1 MMRLMLPIISIMRRI
16 EGITGSLLLQQS
28 RIEHHVLTH
37 YTACRFPESGNS
49 SQFWS
54 NLINGKDMVTK
65 DNRRWPAGLHDTP
78 ARFGKLLDISS
89 FDAMFFS
96 VHGKQAQVRDTKS
109 SGVIIISAPVFRKR
123 SDVQ

>member
-1 MMRLMLPIISIMRRI
+1 MQCSTPAD
-16 EGITGSLLLQQS
+16 SLTFA
-28 RIEHHVLTH
+28 R
-37 YTACRFPESGNS
+37 RFPESGNS

-89 FDAMFFS
+89 FDATFFS
-96 VHGKQAQVRDTKS
+96 VHGKQAQVRDTRRS
-109 SGVIIISAPVFRKR
+109 SVLVCLIPGIGEMDIVNE
-123 SDVQ
+123 